1 MPTTAEDLRPFLGPA
16 WDQLTPDQRD
26 RVAEEND
33 RIHARY
39 ADPDQEDEHQAALNA
54 AVEYLLGEVTID
66 DAGASYAAARREAAR
81 LLVPARQIAA
91 MASADGM
98 PDAQAARRSG
108 VDRMTLL
115 KDLGKR

>member
-1 MPTTAEDLRPFLGPA
+1 MPTYPDNLRPWLGPA
-16 WDQLTPDQRD
+16 WNDLTPDQRD
-26 RVAEEND
+26 RLAAESD
-33 RIHARY
+33 RIDARY
-39 ADPDQEDEHQAALNA
+39 PEPDDEPSRQDALSA
-54 AVEYLLGEVTID
+54 AVQYLLGETTID
-66 DAGASYAAARREAAR
+66 EAGAAYAAARREAAR

-98 PDAQAARRSG
+98 PDLQAARRSG